1 MIFALLASVA
11 TATDWAAAATPTA
24 SEDSEIVSFG
34 RPSIVAEG
42 QVVEEVVS
50 FGDDVDVAGHVLGD
64 AVSFGGNVIVRSTG
78 RVDGDAV
85 SFGGDVQLEP
95 DASLD
100 GDRVDMGMPAFGG
113 DPSVPTAAGSVAGTS
128 DAWSLLSALKRRL
141 IALCMLGGT
150 SVLVVALFP
159 QRIGRIAHALEER
172 PARAA
177 AVGSLATGFLT
188 VFGLLF
194 AIVTL
199 GLGLP
204 ITFLLYTM
212 LGVAW
217 LLGFVAVCQAVG
229 DRLPIEQRPQ
239 GRWIVLLV
247 AVALLSSL
255 GSLPWLGWLL
265 LGGVSVLG
273 IGAAITSRFGAAPQA

>member
-1 MIFALLASVA
+1 MTFLVLLSSL
-11 TATDWAAAATPTA
+11 TA
-24 SEDSEIVSFG
+24 SAEEGPEIVSFG
-34 RPSIVAEG
+34 HPSVVAEG

-78 RVDGDAV
+78 RIDGDAV
-85 SFGGDVQLEP
+85 SFGGDVQVDP
-95 DASLD
+95 QASMQ
-100 GDRVDMGMPAFGG
+100 GDRVAMGMPAFSTTPPVPPEG
-113 DPSVPTAAGSVAGTS
+113 PTAAGSLFEST
-128 DAWSLLSALKRRL
+128 DAWSLLAALQRRL
-141 IALCMLGGT
+141 FALCVLGGI

-159 QRIGRIAHALEER
+159 QRVNRVAQALEER
-172 PARAA
+172 PVRAA

-204 ITFLLYTM
+204 ITFLLYTL

-247 AVALLSSL
+247 AVALLASL

-273 IGAAITSRFGAAPQA
+273 IGAAITSRFGAEARA

>member
-1 MIFALLASVA
+1 VTLFVLLSSL
-11 TATDWAAAATPTA
+11 TA
-24 SEDSEIVSFG
+24 SAEEGPEIVSFG
-34 RPSIVAEG
+34 RPAVVAEG
-42 QVVEEVVS
+42 QVVEEAVS
-50 FGDDVDVAGHVLGD
+50 FGDDVDVAGHVRGD
-64 AVSFGGNVIVRSTG
+64 AVSFGGNVILRSTG
-78 RVDGDAV
+78 RIDGDAV
-85 SFGGDVQLEP
+85 SFGGDVQVDP
-95 DASLD
+95 AAAID
-100 GDRVDMGMPAFGG
+100 GDRVAMGMPAFGTPTPPEG
-113 DPSVPTAAGSVAGTS
+113 PTAAGSLFEST
-128 DAWSLLSALKRRL
+128 DAWSLLAALQRRL
-141 IALCMLGGT
+141 FALCVLGGT

-159 QRIGRIAHALEER
+159 NRVDRVARALEER
-172 PARAA
+172 PVRAA

-217 LLGFVAVCQAVG
+217 LLGFVAVCQAIG

-247 AVALLSSL
+247 AVALLASL

-273 IGAAITSRFGAAPQA
+273 IGASITSRFGAEARA